1 MSIMTHIRDN
11 WCRFQ
16 GELFPEIRDAVGPLH
31 KDHQRF
37 VMALGI
43 ICPENFVLRISQR
56 DGRPLCDR
64 IYLLRAFIAKAI
76 WNIPTTRALF
86 EHLKVDRQMRNLC
99 GWVLPGEIPS
109 ESTFSRAFA
118 EFSESDIPG
127 QMHEALVKEFV
138 GDRIV
143 GHVSRDSTA
152 IPAREKPA
160 PKRKSD
166 QKPVKRKRGRPR
178 KGEERSPKVKTRIE
192 RQAAGDMTQEQM
204 IDELPKV
211 CDRGAKVNAQGFR
224 NAWIG
229 YKFHIDAIDTGM
241 PVCCLLTSASVH
253 DSQVSIPLTVR

>member
-1 MSIMTHIRDN
+1 MSIMTQIRDN

-56 DGRPLCDR
+56 GGRPICDR
-64 IYLLRAFIAKAI
+64 INLLRAFIAKAI

-86 EHLKVDRQMRNLC
+86 EHLKVDRQMRNQC

-118 EFSESDIPG
+118 EFAESDIAG

-160 PKRKSD
+160 PKRSR
-166 QKPVKRKRGRPR
+166 KPSSFSSRGHGRFLSFPDD
-178 KGEERSPKVKTRIE
+178 
-192 RQAAGDMTQEQM
+192 GDVA
-204 IDELPKV
+204 IDEARVKDAAKWDGLHSILIH
-211 CDRGAKVNAQGFR
+211 GADDLDAQPWL
-224 NAWIG
+224 A
-229 YKFHIDAIDTGM
+229 
-241 PVCCLLTSASVH
+241 LLLGAS
-253 DSQVSIPLTVR
+253 S